1 MLKLWLTQDC
11 CAGLLHSAW
20 ESVVMAAPS
29 QCLGDSGHM
38 TAGHLYRCCACNV
51 SICLETHQEQLHPKL
66 TFNLAEVSLHMSAAV
81 CVLPAC
87 LKRFHG
93 CSRQSYGRTAI
104 CDVCLAVWI

>member
-1 MLKLWLTQDC
+1 M
-11 CAGLLHSAW
+11 AHSGLLCRI
-20 ESVVMAAPS
+20 APF
-29 QCLGDSGHM
+29 CLGV
-38 TAGHLYRCCACNV
+38 CCHGCTVTVPRRQWSYDCWAPIQVLCMQC
-51 SICLETHQEQLHPKL
+51 IYLLETHQEQLHPKL